1 MKIKNLSFLLFIPS
15 LMLTSCQKYDMNTEN
30 WVYKNFDND
39 YSSVIISITNDHDIT
54 TKYQTSDAFL
64 VNDFTITL
72 ESIKVSPWSVLQAPE
87 NYVSKATLEFSKG
100 TDKLNIEY
108 YYLPDCTGYFKFTS
122 DEEYHL
128 VKEDYYKYLNREIQF
143 NIDSLTKI
151 S

>member
-1 MKIKNLSFLLFIPS
+1 MKIKNLSLLLFIPS
-15 LMLTSCQKYDMNTEN
+15 LILTSCQKYDMNTEN

-39 YSSVIISITNDHDIT
+39 YSSVTISITNDQDIT

-64 VNDFTITL
+64 VNDFIITL

-87 NYVSKATLEFSKG
+87 NYASKATLEFSKG

-108 YYLPDCTGYFKFTS
+108 YYLSDCTGYFKFIAV
-122 DEEYHL
+122 EEYHL
-128 VKEDYYKYLNREIQF
+128 VKEDYYKYLNREIQC
-143 NIDSLTKI
+143 NIDSLTKV